1 MPPEVPVVRKN
12 VVTVDEMVE
21 LQSLDKPTIITT
33 CVHLAK
39 DFTEQVH
46 KKYSESDKFTCYP
59 TDMTFLFL
67 LSLLPEYKG
76 YYRITDSTH
85 IAKVT
90 IKSLFLTK
98 TQDGIDQVSISHVDP
113 TERRATSVVVAWG
126 DNCQATHQD
135 VTQLIKK
142 QAGRGGHEDD
152 PSRC

>member
-1 MPPEVPVVRKN
+1 MRKN

-46 KKYSESDKFTCYP
+46 KKYSESDKFTCYS

-126 DNCQATHQD
+126 YNCQATHRD